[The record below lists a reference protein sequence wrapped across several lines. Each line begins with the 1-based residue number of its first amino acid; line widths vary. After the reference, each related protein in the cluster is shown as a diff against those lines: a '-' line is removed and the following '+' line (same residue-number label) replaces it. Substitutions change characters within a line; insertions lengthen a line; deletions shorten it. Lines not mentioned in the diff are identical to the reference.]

1 MLASCRNWLVGHWAM
16 QIVII
21 DKYLVSEFRKF
32 YWTLVWQALIL
43 QFAQAFLDCQFQLEN
58 SFQQITWQRLVQS
71 LGNFCI
77 KGIAHFGHFW
87 PILAKMCF
95 TVLRENFFVW
105 PCIGLEQ
112 APGKKAA
119 SWRLFSPWRLKVST
133 ALDWS
138 AHLIQKLTLAQTYN
152 LKFIKPDEKD
162 LSGNPAKNLLSVF

>member
-1 MLASCRNWLVGHWAM
+1 MLCLKLVGHWAM

-95 TVLRENFFVW
+95 TVLRENFFVSGKILKPARIDQGHIW
-105 PCIGLEQ
+105 TKNSRWLTPITSYSYTQIKKIYLE
-112 APGKKAA
+112 
-119 SWRLFSPWRLKVST
+119 
-133 ALDWS
+133 
-138 AHLIQKLTLAQTYN
+138 N
-152 LKFIKPDEKD
+152 PDKIF
-162 LSGNPAKNLLSVF
+162 LSGFWKKHF